1 MESPELNVINNIIVK
16 KTVKDRNHE
25 YYMKNR
31 DKLLEKCKIR
41 LQEPENKIKQQE
53 YNKKYLEKN
62 ADKYKELKN
71 QKFDCAVCNGSYTYS
86 NFNKHILTEKHLNK
100 IIETKTEI

>member
-1 MESPELNVINNIIVK
+1 MESNQLNISDNNIIVK
-16 KTVKDRNHE
+16 NKIKERTHE

-41 LQEPENKIKQQE
+41 LEKPENKIKQQE
-53 YNKKYLEKN
+53 YTKKYLEKN

-71 QKFDCAVCNGSYTYS
+71 QKFNCDICGGCYTYS
-86 NFNKHILTEKHLNK
+86 NFNKHIISNKHASK
-100 IIETKTEI
+100 FS